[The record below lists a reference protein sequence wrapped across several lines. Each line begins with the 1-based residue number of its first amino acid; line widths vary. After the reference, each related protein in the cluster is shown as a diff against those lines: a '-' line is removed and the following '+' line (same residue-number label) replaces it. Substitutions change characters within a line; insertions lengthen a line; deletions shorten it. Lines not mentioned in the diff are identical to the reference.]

1 MLTTTFTCKREVF
14 AGNSCWDKKWLRTN
28 TVLSATSED
37 GDNVTD
43 LVHDSQIE
51 KKQTLVDKGAV

>member
-14 AGNSCWDKKWLRTN
+14 AGNSCWDEMWLRTNRN

-43 LVHDSQIE
+43 LVHDSQTG
-51 KKQTLVDKGAV
+51 KNTCR